1 VEVRRVVMSDC
12 VNKFFLHNGEVKY
25 SEEFQSFYPKSG
37 KVLYEVIRI
46 VNKAPLFLK
55 EHLKRLENSIA
66 LTKENIVISS
76 KDIRSGIE
84 KLIEINE
91 VHNGNVKIII
101 TEELTVIYSVKHSY
115 PTEEMYKE
123 GVKVIL
129 YFGERENPNAKVVN
143 NNFREKVNEKIN
155 EAKAYEAIL
164 INNEGYITEGS
175 KSNIFM
181 IKDKYIYTSPVDKV
195 LPGITREKI
204 IEACKRVGLEVIEQ
218 SISYKDISSLDG
230 MFISGTSPKV
240 LPIREV
246 EEVKVFSSENNI
258 LKGIMK
264 EFDELINED
273 INNIS

>member
-1 VEVRRVVMSDC
+1 MNDC
-12 VNKFFLHNGEVKY
+12 VNKFFLYNGEVKY
-25 SEEFQSFYPKSG
+25 CEEFQSFYPKSG

-46 VNKAPLFLK
+46 VNRTPLFLE
-55 EHLKRLENSIA
+55 EHLERLENSIA
-66 LTKENIVISS
+66 LTKENIVIYSN
-76 KDIRSGIE
+76 DIRNGIE
-84 KLIEINE
+84 KLIEVNE
-91 VHNGNVKIII
+91 VENGNVKIII
-101 TEELTVIYSVKHSY
+101 TEELTAIYSVKHSY
-115 PTEEMYKE
+115 PSDEMYEK

-143 NNFREKVNEKIN
+143 NNFREIVNEKIHQS
-155 EAKAYEAIL
+155 KAYEAIL

-181 IKDKYIYTSPVDKV
+181 IKDQYIYTSPVDKV

-204 IEACKRVGLEVIEQ
+204 IKACKRIGLEVLEQ
-218 SISYKDISSLDG
+218 SISYKDIYSLDG

-246 EEVKVFSSENNI
+246 EEIKVFSQENNI

>member
-1 VEVRRVVMSDC
+1 MSDC
-12 VNKFFLHNGEVKY
+12 VNKFFLYNGEVKY
-25 SEEFQSFYPKSG
+25 CEEFQSFYPKSG

-55 EHLKRLENSIA
+55 EHIKRLENSIA

-129 YFGERENPNAKVVN
+129 YFGERENPNAKVIN
-143 NNFREKVNEKIN
+143 NNFREKVNEKVN

-204 IEACKRVGLEVIEQ
+204 IEACKRVGLEVLEQ